1 MAWLR
6 VETVHLLPWIR
17 RSLTGLLRTLGPTQW
32 GAPTVC
38 GDWTVGDIAAHLLGV
53 ELGNVSVRR
62 DGAHVQGPDPEA
74 QVTLGAWLGEFN
86 EQWVAAARRLSPR
99 IIADLLDLS
108 GIWFEDHVS
117 SLRSENM
124 GAPVQWAGPAPA
136 PVWMD
141 VAREYTE
148 RWVHQQQIREVVGEE
163 DLLEPV
169 YLAPVVATF
178 VHALPVALEDVP
190 APEGTVVG
198 YEVEGDAGGAWHLV
212 RKHDDWD
219 LQAGQSREART
230 RLTTTA
236 DNAWRM
242 FTRHPGARSP
252 TVVGDPRIT
261 DAMAGAVAIIA

>member
-6 VETVHLLPWIR
+6 VETAHLLPWMR

-62 DGAHVQGPDPEA
+62 DGNHTMGPDPESG
-74 QVTLGAWLGEFN
+74 QRFGEWLGEFN
-86 EQWVAAARRLSPR
+86 EQWVGAARRLSPR
-99 IIADLLDLS
+99 VIADLLDLS
-108 GIWFEDHVS
+108 GIWFEDHIS
-117 SLRSENM
+117 ALRSDNM
-124 GAPVQWAGPAPA
+124 GPPVSWADPSPA

-141 VAREYTE
+141 IAREYTE

-163 DLLEPV
+163 GLLEPV
-169 YLAPVVATF
+169 YMGPVIATF
-178 VHALPVALEDVP
+178 VHALPMALDAVD

-198 YEVEGDAGGAWHLV
+198 FEVEGEAGGTWHLV
-212 RKHDDWD
+212 RKQDDWD
-219 LQAGQSREART
+219 LQQGAHREART
-230 RLTTTA
+230 KVTTSA

-242 FTRHPGARSP
+242 FSRHPAARLP
-252 TVVGDPRIT
+252 DAVGDMRIT
-261 DAMAGAVAIIA
+261 DALCSAVAIID